1 MSRSAARLMELA
13 LISASDKV
21 RYVATR
27 RRTTPSKNTLLR
39 LEDRVRRQVG
49 KRVLRLG
56 AVLGPTGGQGDDDL
70 GDPVRLGGAA
80 GQH

>member
-27 RRTTPSKNTLLR
+27 RRTTPSEKYTLLR
-39 LEDRVRRQVG
+39 LEDRARRQVG

-56 AVLGPTGGQGDDDL
+56 AVLGPTGG
-70 GDPVRLGGAA
+70 
-80 GQH
+80 

>member
-27 RRTTPSKNTLLR
+27 RRTTPSEKNTLLG
-39 LEDRVRRQVG
+39 LEDRARRQVG

-56 AVLGPTGGQGDDDL
+56 AVLGPIGG
-70 GDPVRLGGAA
+70 
-80 GQH
+80 